1 MSQGRPHPMPIPEPM
16 SAPISAPRTEP
27 TTEPTTESGCPPG
40 IAAQPPLAD
49 GDASFAQRVVD
60 WQRRAGRH
68 DLPWQRTR
76 DPYRVWLSEVMLQQ
90 TQVATVIAY
99 YDRFLKRFPDVASL
113 AAASLDEVL
122 ALWSGLGYYRRARM
136 LHACA
141 QQVVSRFGG
150 CFPGD
155 SVTLATLPGIGRST
169 AAAIA
174 AFCFGE
180 RSAILDGN
188 VKRVLSRAFGVGD
201 DLAGAS
207 GMRRMWA
214 LAQSLMPVD
223 GVEAYTQGLMDLGA
237 RVCTTRGPACDRCPL
252 AGSCQAR
259 AEGRPEAYP
268 VKSRRLRRHRR
279 TSDLLWLTHRR
290 RVWLVPRA
298 DTGVWAGLWCFPE
311 LANTRI
317 DESAEPLERPPT
329 SSAWPTRLASVI
341 DARDAGE
348 HASASMDGE
357 EASLSM
363 GGEEAGSPSWP
374 GRGRWCEPVDHV
386 LTHFDWRLRPLRWT
400 FPDDADSSMLA
411 LCVARWPE
419 GRWFTEVQ
427 ALALGLP
434 APIRR
439 WLETA

>member
-1 MSQGRPHPMPIPEPM
+1 
-16 SAPISAPRTEP
+16 
-27 TTEPTTESGCPPG
+27 
-40 IAAQPPLAD
+40 
-49 GDASFAQRVVD
+49 
-60 WQRRAGRH
+60 
-68 DLPWQRTR
+68 
-76 DPYRVWLSEVMLQQ
+76 MLQQ

-207 GMRRMWA
+207 GMRQMWA

-237 RVCTTRGPACDRCPL
+237 RVCTTRSPACDRCPL

-259 AEGRPEAYP
+259 AEGHPEAYP

-279 TSDLLWLTHRR
+279 ASDLLWLTHRD
-290 RVWLVPRA
+290 RVWLVPRP
-298 DTGVWAGLWCFPE
+298 DKGVWAGLWCFPE
-311 LANTRI
+311 LANTRT

-341 DARDAGE
+341 NARVAGE
-348 HASASMDGE
+348 HASASMGGEHTSPLMGGE
-357 EASLSM
+357 EVSLST
-363 GGEEAGSPSWP
+363 GGEEAGPPSWP
-374 GRGRWCEPVDHV
+374 GQGQWSEPVDHV

-400 FPDDADSSMLA
+400 FPDDADSSQLA